1 MIKKKLLYFLLVL
14 CIAAVLIVRSECSFI
29 HAGETE
35 TNPEV
40 LPIEGIPLPLEELSG
55 YNEIPVVYEG
65 AKKYTLSGAGA
76 NEYGYNSLTAAQKR
90 FFNLIG
96 EKIEEF
102 IESEAYASDIDEELA
117 KIPVLFTLEDG
128 ESLEYED
135 LITIADRFFYSNPK
149 YYFLN
154 NGYSYGLRQVDG
166 VTEYRIVLSINP
178 YYYELSKRK
187 AADDAIKSLSEDW
200 IAQVRAELNEKDAF
214 YAALLAHDL
223 IIRNINYTYDSNGN
237 PEKELW
243 AHSIAGVFTGQG
255 AVCEGYA
262 KAFEYILDMVGIPNI
277 YIVGMGSGNGGR
289 SEAHA
294 WNAVKYKDAWY
305 LCDVTWD
312 DPNEE
317 DPLGFNNTK
326 YTYFFM
332 PSSLFS
338 KDHTPYTAGTEE
350 MYDLPEFADK
360 IEDSFFGRFKCYTA
374 DGIDEESGAAFA
386 AEILANRYPECDYV
400 YAAFPKGQEGNFIQY
415 SVPHITGEK
424 ITGSYSYSVTP
435 YGYVMR
441 FLAPVI
447 LKPATEISFESAE
460 ISLNVDAEVELNAN
474 IAEDSDDRILWEI
487 STFDPED
494 TYTAKRYVKLKT
506 DGRKAS
512 LKGIKDG
519 KVVLKATIYSSTL
532 KGAEKVLSA
541 ECVITVGTGESSA
554 DAVIWQNGI
563 KEKKTFTITTSLKAT
578 TWTDAKKKTKKGKL
592 VWFVSDTALVPKF
605 DSVKHTVS
613 FGVEKSKSASVN
625 GKGVVTAKKVGKV
638 FVYVCDT
645 GSMTYEEYGV
655 DILAAPSKLTLVQKA
670 GSQSKDDAIKKI
682 GADVGDT
689 VKVYISPFVKDGK
702 ADEDCTYTVR
712 ITRTEQGKY
721 LSITEAQQDDDG
733 NPFFT
738 FTAKDY
744 DREKRKTVSV
754 KLDIVCNESN
764 KKASLTVVIGNSA
777 TGASLTGTSD
787 KYELKKK
794 KDTVSLTLVP
804 ETHIE
809 NIAFTTDKIK
819 IYVGKTSVTLSSDG
833 KKVTVDGGAT
843 VKAKF
848 DAKTG
853 KLSLSAGQ
861 DAGTPAV
868 IVAAF
873 TNSYTKQVTL
883 VELARIDAEGKVT
896 LAE

>member
-1 MIKKKLLYFLLVL
+1 MKKNIRSIFGALIFTLLFTICYINVEAKADEEPALVPVGTSIEEQEDEAIHESTFF
-14 CIAAVLIVRSECSFI
+14 IANTDSSLYS
-29 HAGETE
+29 
-35 TNPEV
+35 
-40 LPIEGIPLPLEELSG
+40 LESTG
-55 YNEIPVVYEG
+55 G
-65 AKKYTLSGAGA
+65 
-76 NEYGYNSLTAAQKR
+76 NEYGYASLSAVQKKLFNS
-90 FFNLIG
+90 IG
-96 EKIEEF
+96 EKCEEF
-102 IESEAYASDIDEELA
+102 MASELYKTDLTAENSEITITYNYA
-117 KIPVLFTLEDG
+117 DG
-128 ESLEYED
+128 ESFTKETLLE
-135 LITIADRFFYSNPK
+135 TATRFYYSNPK
-149 YYFLN
+149 YYWISS
-154 NGYSYGLRQVDG
+154 GYSYKVREDSCSVILSVASDFYTYASRKKADEAIAENLQSWVD
-166 VTEYRIVLSINP
+166 EINAV
-178 YYYELSKRK
+178 K
-187 AADDAIKSLSEDW
+187 
-200 IAQVRAELNEKDAF
+200 NEKDVF
-214 YAALLAHDL
+214 YAALKAHD
-223 IIRNINYTYDSNGN
+223 IIIGNIDYAYDASGQ
-237 PEKELW
+237 PENSMW
-243 AHSIAGVFTGQG
+243 AHSIAGVFTGDG
-255 AVCEGYA
+255 VVCEGYA
-262 KAFEYILDMVGIPNI
+262 KTFEYLLNLARIPNI
-277 YIVGMGSGNGGR
+277 YIVGKGKN
-289 SEAHA
+289 EAHA
-294 WNAVKYKDAWY
+294 WNAVKYRDAWY

-312 DPNEE
+312 DPNEK

-338 KDHTPYTAGTEE
+338 KDHTPDTSGREE
-350 MYDLPEFADK
+350 MYDLPAFADK
-360 IEDSFFGRFKCYTA
+360 IEDSFFGKFKCYTA

-415 SVPHITGEK
+415 VAPHITGEK
-424 ITGSYSYSVTP
+424 ITGTYSYSVTP

-447 LKPATEISFESAE
+447 SNPAKEISFEKTE
-460 ISLNVDAEVELNAN
+460 LSLDVDAETELTAI

-494 TYTAKRYVKLKT
+494 RYTAKRYVKLKT
-506 DGRKAS
+506 DGRSAL
-512 LKGIKDG
+512 LKGLKDG
-519 KVVLKATIYSSTL
+519 KVILKAIVYSSTL

-563 KEKKTFTITTSLKAT
+563 KEKKTYTITTSLKAT
-578 TWTDAKKKTKKGKL
+578 TWTDSKKKTKNGKL

-605 DSVKHTVS
+605 DPAKHTVS

-625 GKGVVTAKKVGKV
+625 GKGVVTAKKAGKV

-670 GSQSKDDAIKKI
+670 GSQSKDDAVKKL

-702 ADEDCTYTVR
+702 ADEDCTYTVK
-712 ITRTEQGKY
+712 TAKTEQGKY

-744 DREKRKTVSV
+744 DREKSKTVSV

-787 KYELKKK
+787 KYELKMK
-794 KDTVSLTLVP
+794 KDTVSLNLVP

-833 KKVTVDGGAT
+833 KKVSVDGGAT
-843 VKAKF
+843 VKAKY

-853 KLSLSAGQ
+853 KLNLTAGQ
-861 DAGTPAV
+861 DAGAPAV

-873 TNSYTKQVTL
+873 TNSYTKKVTL
-883 VELARIDAEGKVT
+883 VELARIDAAGIVT